1 MLIPFRMRLIIFIRC
16 DLSWEGDISFI
27 SLCWVIC
34 FFKSA
39 FCLSDIL
46 PLLILGFDS
55 LLGGLIP
62 LLPLPEPL
70 PYAIYTLCQGFFRG
84 NNLSA
89 FCAVTL
95 GLRFI
100 ALVGT
105 RVADA

>member
-1 MLIPFRMRLIIFIRC
+1 MLIPFRMRDIIFIRC
-16 DLSWEGDISFI
+16 DFCSETLISF
-27 SLCWVIC
+27 LCLSMC
-34 FFKSA
+34 FLRSA

-46 PLLILGFDS
+46 PLI
-55 LLGGLIP
+55 
-62 LLPLPEPL
+62 PEPL
-70 PYAIYTLCQGFFRG
+70 PPPYAIYTLCQGFFRG

>member
-1 MLIPFRMRLIIFIRC
+1 MLIPFRMRLIIFIRWLFC
-16 DLSWEGDISFI
+16 SDGDISF
-27 SLCWVIC
+27 LCLSMC

-46 PLLILGFDS
+46 PLLI
-55 LLGGLIP
+55 P
-62 LLPLPEPL
+62 EPEPL
-70 PYAIYTLCQGFFRG
+70 PYAIYTLCQGFFLG